1 MVSLSSLWL
10 PILLAAVGVF
20 IASSLS
26 HMVLPFHR
34 HDFRRLPDEE
44 PIMDALRGHHIPPG
58 DYVMPFCS
66 GPAEMKSP
74 AYQAKWQRGP
84 AMVAT
89 FWKTGEMNMAPQLL
103 QWFGF
108 CVVVSLFAAYL
119 SSRALP
125 PGASYLDVSQIAS
138 TTAFLGYVMA
148 HWSDAIWYKRS
159 KTTALKNT
167 VDGLVYGLITGGCFG
182 WLWPAA

>member
-10 PILLAAVGVF
+10 PIVLAAAGVF
-20 IASSLS
+20 VASALA

-34 HDFRRLPDEE
+34 HDFGRLPDEE
-44 PIMDALRGHHIPPG
+44 SIIEALRRHHIPPG

-66 GPAEMKSP
+66 GPAEMKT
-74 AYQAKWQRGP
+74 AEYRAKWQRGP

-89 FWKTGEMNMAPQLL
+89 FWKTGEMNMAPQLF
-103 QWFGF
+103 QWLGF
-108 CVVVSLFAAYL
+108 CLVVSLFAGYL
-119 SSRALP
+119 ASRALP
-125 PGASYLDVSQIAS
+125 PGASYLDVSQMAS

-159 KTTALKNT
+159 KKTALKNT
-167 VDGLVYGLITGGCFG
+167 VDGLVYGLITGGFFG
-182 WLWPAA
+182 WLWPAV

>member
-89 FWKTGEMNMAPQLL
+89 WDQSVHGE
-103 QWFGF
+103 G
-108 CVVVSLFAAYL
+108 AAG
-119 SSRALP
+119 
-125 PGASYLDVSQIAS
+125 PG
-138 TTAFLGYVMA
+138 
-148 HWSDAIWYKRS
+148 
-159 KTTALKNT
+159 
-167 VDGLVYGLITGGCFG
+167 
-182 WLWPAA
+182 